1 MVRRSKRAPLTVLM
15 NNRPVGQLW
24 KQASGAIEFQ
34 YAPDWLDQRNAIPL
48 SLSMPL
54 REDPYRGEPVVAVF
68 DNLLPDIEALRR
80 KVAEKV
86 GAPGT
91 DSFSLLGVVGRD
103 CIGALQFLP
112 EEAVGKATTNEMV
125 REPIDERQI
134 EEVLANLS
142 RAPLGLGPD
151 DAFRISIAGAQEKTA
166 LHWHDGQWYRPIS
179 TTPTTHILKT
189 QLGQLPQGIDLT
201 DSVQNEYYC
210 LKLLSEFGLTV
221 NNARIAQ
228 FGEVTALVIQRFD
241 RRWTADGRLLRLPQ
255 EDMCQALSVPPTMKY
270 QSDGG
275 PGVVEILELLKGSDA
290 PFADQRDFLKTQ
302 MLFWLIG
309 ATDGHAKNFSIRLLP
324 GGRYRMTPIYDVLTA
339 EPALQGH
346 SITRK
351 QMKLA
356 MRFGRRRHYRMDHIQ
371 GRHFAETLHSARL
384 PGRLAHEVFEEI
396 RAVAQQAL
404 QRVLMHLDR
413 DFPFQIHEQ
422 VSNRMISNLDRTIFP
437 ND

>member
-1 MVRRSKRAPLTVLM
+1 M
-15 NNRPVGQLW
+15 NGRPVGQLS

-34 YAPDWLDQRNAIPL
+34 YAQEWLDQRNAIPL

-91 DSFSLLGVVGRD
+91 DSFSLLGVIGRD

-112 EEAVGKATTNEMV
+112 EDAVGKATTNELA
-125 REPIDERQI
+125 REPVDERQI
-134 EEVLANLS
+134 EEMLANLS
-142 RAPLGLGPD
+142 KAPLGLGPD

-166 LHWHDGQWYRPIS
+166 LHWYEGQWYRPTG

-189 QLGQLPQGIDLT
+189 RWGQLPQGIDLT

-221 NNARIAQ
+221 NDARIAR
-228 FGEVTALVIQRFD
+228 FGDVTALVIKRFD
-241 RRWTADGRLLRLPQ
+241 RRWTAEGRLLRLPQ

-275 PGVVEILELLKGSDA
+275 PGLAEILEVLKGSDD
-290 PFADQRDFLKTQ
+290 PFADQRNFLKTQ

-309 ATDGHAKNFSIRLLP
+309 ATDGHAKNFSISLLP

-339 EPALQGH
+339 EPALQAG
-346 SITRK
+346 SVTRR

-356 MRFGRRRHYRMDHIQ
+356 MRVGRRRHYRMDHIQ
-371 GRHFAETLHSARL
+371 GRHFGETLRSARL
-384 PGRLAHEVFEEI
+384 PATLAQEVFEDI
-396 RAVAQQAL
+396 RASAQQAL
-404 QRVLMHLDR
+404 QDVLQHLDR
-413 DFPFQIHEQ
+413 DFPFRIHEQ
-422 VSNRMISNLDRTIFP
+422 VSDRMISLFDRTAFP
-437 ND
+437 TDA